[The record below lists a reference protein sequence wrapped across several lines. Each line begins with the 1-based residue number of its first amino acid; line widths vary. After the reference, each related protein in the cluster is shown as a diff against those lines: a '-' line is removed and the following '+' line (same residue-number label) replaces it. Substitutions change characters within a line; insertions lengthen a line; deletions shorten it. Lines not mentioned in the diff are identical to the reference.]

1 MLTLGCALA
10 VNARSA
16 ARAFLA
22 RPLEAFVM
30 CFTAKFKTTL
40 TWRDKVG
47 LVINQLAI
55 AGDIL

>member
-1 MLTLGCALA
+1 MLLA
-10 VNARSA
+10 ANASPQR
-16 ARAFLA
+16 RAPLA

-30 CFTAKFKTTL
+30 CFTAKFKTTI